1 MRDKIVHG
9 YVFAGGQSSRMGRD
23 KAHLQ
28 LAGNTLAQRAVDK
41 LALVAADVH
50 LCGWNSAEHAPAPV
64 IADALE
70 DAGPLAALVS
80 ALEHAHTQ
88 HPNSLA
94 IVLAVDLPLIPWQLP
109 EWLVLRAQLTG
120 AWATVPIVEDRP
132 QPLCAVYSSNLAQPL
147 RECLMAGER
156 KLMRALETACPAEKL
171 GKLGKFD
178 RFALA
183 DVLTHPRRDAL
194 PVWFMNVNTPED
206 LAAAELANRNPHVW

>member
-1 MRDKIVHG
+1 MGDKIVHG

-50 LCGWNSAEHAPAPV
+50 LSGWNNAEHAPAPV

-70 DAGPLAALVS
+70 NTGPLAALVP
-80 ALEHAHTQ
+80 ALEHA
-88 HPNSLA
+88 NGLA
-94 IVLAVDLPLIPWQLP
+94 VVLAVDLPLIPWQLL
-109 EWLVLRAQLTG
+109 EWLVQRAQLTG

-132 QPLCAVYSSNLAQPL
+132 QPLCAVYSSKLAQPL

-156 KLMRALETACPAEKL
+156 KVMRALETACPAEKL

>member
-28 LAGNTLAQRAVDK
+28 LAGTTLAQRAVDR
-41 LALVAADVH
+41 LALVATNVH
-50 LCGWNSAEHAPAPV
+50 LCGWNNAERAPAPV
-64 IADALE
+64 LPDALE
-70 DAGPLAALVS
+70 DAGPLAALVP
-80 ALEHAHTQ
+80 ALEHA
-88 HPNSLA
+88 NGLA
-94 IVLAVDLPLIPWQLP
+94 IVLAVDLPLIPWQLL
-109 EWLVLRAQLTG
+109 EWLVQRAQLTG

-132 QPLCAVYSSNLAQPL
+132 QPLCAVYSSKLAQPL
-147 RECLMAGER
+147 RDCLMAGER